1 MMNKRSAIKGL
12 FGATAAAVLPGCVSL
27 LPDPAPAD
35 SVYRLF
41 VARERVPQKATA
53 LVIRVDRPSASN
65 VFETQDI
72 LVSPDGRRLA
82 VAGNARWAEVIP
94 VLVQESL
101 VDVMGQR
108 PNLVGVIPSSG
119 ARTDTRIHLTIK
131 SFEARFD
138 NGQDNPPLAVVH
150 YSVALAN
157 AADRNFLGSFDIE
170 KTVRASEAR
179 VTSIVDAMDEAN
191 KQAMNAIADWVQLPE
206 NQAKS

>member
-1 MMNKRSAIKGL
+1 MMIKHFSKASL
-12 FGATAAAVLPGCVSL
+12 SIALLASLTACVSL

-35 SVYRLF
+35 SIYRLS

-53 LVIRVDRPSASN
+53 RVIRVDRPSASI

-72 LVSPDGRRLA
+72 IVSPDGRTLA
-82 VAGNARWAEVIP
+82 VAGGARWAEVIP

-108 PNLVGVIPSSG
+108 PNLVGVIPASG
-119 ARTDTRIHLTIK
+119 ARTNIRIHLTIK

-138 NGQDNPPLAVVH
+138 QGRDRPPLAVVH
-150 YSVALAN
+150 YSVTLAN
-157 AADRNFLGSFDIE
+157 SADRNFLGSFDIE
-170 KTVRASEAR
+170 KTIRAEESR

-206 NQAKS
+206 NQS

>member
-1 MMNKRSAIKGL
+1 MMKTKPIIKSVLGL
-12 FGATAAAVLPGCVSL
+12 MALTLLPACVSL

-35 SVYRLF
+35 NVYRLF

-53 LVIRVDRPSASN
+53 LVIRVDRPNASN

-82 VAGNARWAEVIP
+82 VAGAARWAEVIP

-138 NGQDNPPLAVVH
+138 QGQDNPPMAVVH

-157 AADRNFLGSFDIE
+157 ASNRNFLGSFDVE

-179 VTSIVDAMDEAN
+179 VTAIVDAMDEAN

-206 NQAKS
+206 NKT

>member
-1 MMNKRSAIKGL
+1 MMIKKITRTSFGL
-12 FGATAAAVLPGCVSL
+12 ALLASLASCVSL

-35 SVYRLF
+35 NVYRLF
-41 VARERVPQKATA
+41 VARERVPQTASA
-53 LVIRVDRPSASN
+53 LVIRVDRPSASI

-82 VAGNARWAEVIP
+82 VAGGARWSEVIP
-94 VLVQESL
+94 VLVQESM

-138 NGQDNPPLAVVH
+138 NGQENPPLAVVH
-150 YSVALAN
+150 YSVGLAN
-157 AADRNFLGSFDIE
+157 ASDRNFLGSFDVE

-191 KQAMNAIADWVQLPE
+191 KQAMNAIADWVQKPE
-206 NQAKS
+206 NRT

>member
-1 MMNKRSAIKGL
+1 MMIKRISKTSLSLAL
-12 FGATAAAVLPGCVSL
+12 LVSLTACVSL

-35 SVYRLF
+35 NVYRLS

-53 LVIRVDRPSASN
+53 RVIRVDRPSASI

-72 LVSPDGRRLA
+72 IVSPDGRRLA
-82 VAGNARWAEVIP
+82 VAEGARWAEVIP

-119 ARTDTRIHLTIK
+119 ARTNIRIHLTIK

-138 NGQDNPPLAVVH
+138 RGQDNPPLGVVH
-150 YSVALAN
+150 YSVTLAN
-157 AADRNFLGSFDIE
+157 AADRNFLGSFDVE
-170 KTVRASEAR
+170 KTVRANESR
-179 VTSIVDAMDEAN
+179 VTAIVDAMDEAN

-206 NQAKS
+206 NRS